1 MTINNMTFRIGGAA
15 GDGVESSGVGLCQAL
30 ARGGLHVF
38 GLPDYYSRIRGGH
51 NFFSIRVS
59 DQPLYSHEEPVHL
72 LLALTEETIP
82 RHRDKIVEG
91 GAIVYD
97 SNQMANQRISESANQ
112 RIAKGSIQLLPIPLS
127 DMAQEKAGTTLARNT
142 LALGVAA
149 GLTGFDPEPMESVIR
164 QNFARKGQAVVD
176 GNLAAVEAG
185 YQEGQKYA
193 ADFPFKVE
201 RIPDA
206 PPRMVL
212 NGTEAF
218 SLGALAGG
226 CRFVAGYPMTPGSL
240 ALHWFAS
247 RAAKY
252 GVAIKHTED
261 EIAAINMA
269 IGAAHMGAR
278 ALVPTSGGGFSLMVE
293 ALGLAGMTETPVV
306 IYNAQRPG
314 PSTGL
319 PTRQEQADLLFMLY
333 ASQGEFPRFLLAPG
347 THEEC
352 FVTGWRVFNLAEK
365 YQTPALVLSDHY
377 LAVAIRTL
385 ELDAFDFE
393 AVRIDRGELLSEA
406 ELDALATTN
415 GGEYL
420 RYRITGSGVSPR
432 AVPGHPKAVYVAAGN
447 EHEESGAITEEPEMR
462 TAQVEKRQR
471 KLVGMAEEMSGPLRY
486 GPSEAEVTF
495 LSWGS
500 TYGPLR
506 EAVDRLNAEDYNE
519 QGKFNEREG
528 AGPST
533 LRRGP
538 STGSGRRSGQA
549 SLRTGRANMLH
560 FVDLWPFPAEAV
572 TAALESARRV
582 VAVEVNATAQ
592 LATLIRSQTGRQ
604 MDGTILKYDGR
615 AFTPDHIV
623 SFEL

>member
-15 GDGVESSGVGLCQAL
+15 GDGVESSGVGFCQAL
-30 ARGGLHVF
+30 GRGGLHVF

-59 DQPLYSHEEPVHL
+59 DQPLYSHQEPVHL

-82 RHRDKIVEG
+82 RHRDKIIEG
-91 GAIVYD
+91 GAIIYD
-97 SNQMANQRISESANQ
+97 SSRIANQRISESANR
-112 RIAKGSIQLLPIPLS
+112 RIAKGDIQFLPVPLS
-127 DMAQEKAGTTLARNT
+127 DVAKEKAGTELARNT
-142 LALGVAA
+142 TGLGVAA
-149 GLTGFDPEPMESVIR
+149 GLTGFDLEPMESIIR
-164 QNFARKGQAVVD
+164 QNFARKGQKVVD

-193 ADFPFKVE
+193 ADFPFKLE
-201 RIPDA
+201 RNPDA

-212 NGTEAF
+212 NGTDAF

-240 ALHWFAS
+240 ALHWMVARS
-247 RAAKY
+247 AEY

-278 ALVPTSGGGFSLMVE
+278 ALVPTSGGGFALMVE

-319 PTRQEQADLLFMLY
+319 PTRQEQGDLLFMLY
-333 ASQGEFPRFLLAPG
+333 ASQGEFPRFLVAPG

-393 AVRIDRGELLSEA
+393 AVEIERGELLSEA
-406 ELDALATTN
+406 ELDAP

-420 RYRITGSGVSPR
+420 RYRVTSSGVSPR

-447 EHEESGAITEEPEMR
+447 EHDESGAITEEPEMR
-462 TAQVEKRQR
+462 RAQVEKRQG
-471 KLVGMAEEMSGPLRY
+471 KLVGMAGEMSGPLRY
-486 GPSEAEVTF
+486 GPPEAEVTF

-506 EAVDRLNAEDYNE
+506 EAVDRLNA
-519 QGKFNEREG
+519 GLG
-528 AGPST
+528 
-533 LRRGP
+533 L
-538 STGSGRRSGQA
+538 GRRPSPNSG
-549 SLRTGRANMLH
+549 TGRANLLH
-560 FVDLWPFPAEAV
+560 FVDLWPFPSEAV

-582 VAVEVNATAQ
+582 VSIEVNATAQ
-592 LATLIRSQTGRQ
+592 LATLIRSQTGRE
-604 MDGTILKYDGR
+604 MDGMILKYDGH
-615 AFTPDHIV
+615 AFTPDYIV
-623 SFEL
+623 SQFGAED

>member
-1 MTINNMTFRIGGAA
+1 M
-15 GDGVESSGVGLCQAL
+15 L
-30 ARGGLHVF
+30 
-38 GLPDYYSRIRGGH
+38 
-51 NFFSIRVS
+51 
-59 DQPLYSHEEPVHL
+59 
-72 LLALTEETIP
+72 
-82 RHRDKIVEG
+82 
-91 GAIVYD
+91 
-97 SNQMANQRISESANQ
+97 
-112 RIAKGSIQLLPIPLS
+112 
-127 DMAQEKAGTTLARNT
+127 
-142 LALGVAA
+142 
-149 GLTGFDPEPMESVIR
+149 
-164 QNFARKGQAVVD
+164 
-176 GNLAAVEAG
+176 
-185 YQEGQKYA
+185 
-193 ADFPFKVE
+193 
-201 RIPDA
+201 
-206 PPRMVL
+206 
-212 NGTEAF
+212 
-218 SLGALAGG
+218 
-226 CRFVAGYPMTPGSL
+226 
-240 ALHWFAS
+240 
-247 RAAKY
+247 
-252 GVAIKHTED
+252 KHTED

-377 LAVAIRTL
+377 LAVALRTL

-393 AVRIDRGELLSEA
+393 AVEMDRGDLLSEA
-406 ELDALATTN
+406 ELDALE
-415 GGEYL
+415 GEYL
-420 RYRITGSGVSPR
+420 RYRVTSSGVSPR

-462 TAQVEKRQR
+462 TAQVEKRQH
-471 KLVGMAEEMSGPLRY
+471 KLVGMAGEMSGPLRY
-486 GPSEAEVTF
+486 GPPEAEVTF

-506 EAVDRLNAEDYNE
+506 EAVDRLNAG
-519 QGKFNEREG
+519 Q
-528 AGPST
+528 AGRPPSVPPT
-533 LRRGP
+533 HGGEERGP
-538 STGSGRRSGQA
+538 STRSFDPSTGLRTSFAQDR
-549 SLRTGRANMLH
+549 LRTGRANMLH

-572 TAALESARRV
+572 TAALESARQV

-604 MDGTILKYDGR
+604 MDGMILKYDGR
-615 AFTPDHIV
+615 AFTPEYIIRV
-623 SFEL
+623 LAER

>member
-1 MTINNMTFRIGGAA
+1 MTINNMTIRIGGEA
-15 GDGVESSGVGLCQAL
+15 GHGVESSGAGFCKAL

-51 NFFSIRVS
+51 NFYSVRVS
-59 DQPLYSHEEPVHL
+59 DQPLYSHADPVHL

-97 SNQMANQRISESANQ
+97 SNVVQQTGGNSADF
-112 RIAKGSIQLLPIPLS
+112 AFLPIPLS
-127 DMAQEKAGTTLARNT
+127 DVAKEKAGTVLARNT
-142 LALGVAA
+142 VALGVTA
-149 GLTGFDPEPMESVIR
+149 GLTGFDLEPMQSVIR

-176 GNLAAVEAG
+176 GNLAAIEAG
-185 YQEGQKYA
+185 YQEGRKHA
-193 ADFPFKVE
+193 ADFPFKLE
-201 RIPDA
+201 RIPNA

-212 NGTEAF
+212 NGTQAF
-218 SLGALAGG
+218 SLGALARG
-226 CRFVAGYPMTPGSL
+226 CRFAAGYPMTPGSPV
-240 ALHWFAS
+240 LHWM
-247 RAAKY
+247 AAHSARY
-252 GVAIKHTED
+252 GVVLKHTED

-278 ALVPTSGGGFSLMVE
+278 ALVPTSGGGFALMVE

-319 PTRQEQADLLFMLY
+319 PTRHEQGDMLFMLY

-352 FVTGWRVFNLAEK
+352 FVAGWRAFNLAEK

-377 LAVAIRTL
+377 LAVAVRTL

-393 AVRIDRGELLSEA
+393 AVEIDRGELLSEA
-406 ELDALATTN
+406 ELDALD
-415 GGEYL
+415 GDYL
-420 RYRITGSGVSPR
+420 RYRITSSGVSPR
-432 AVPGHPKAVYVAAGN
+432 AVPGHPRAVYVAAGN
-447 EHEESGAITEEPEMR
+447 EHDESGSITEEAEMR
-462 TAQVEKRQR
+462 AAQVEKRQR
-471 KLVGMAEEMSGPLRY
+471 KLIGMAEEVAGPVRY
-486 GPSEAEVTF
+486 GLPEAEVTF
-495 LSWGS
+495 VCWGS

-506 EAVDRLNAEDYNE
+506 EAVDRLNAE
-519 QGKFNEREG
+519 R
-528 AGPST
+528 P
-533 LRRGP
+533 
-538 STGSGRRSGQA
+538 GQA
-549 SLRTGRANMLH
+549 NLLH
-560 FVDLWPFPAEAV
+560 FVDLWPFPVEAA
-572 TAALESARRV
+572 TAAFEQARRL
-582 VAVEVNATAQ
+582 VAVEVNATGQ

-604 MDGTILKYDGR
+604 MDSTILKYDGR
-615 AFTPDHIV
+615 AFTPEYIT

>member
-1 MTINNMTFRIGGAA
+1 MMTNNMTIRIGGEA
-15 GDGVESSGVGLCQAL
+15 GDGVESSGAGFCQAL

-51 NFFSIRVS
+51 NFYSIRIS
-59 DQPLYSHEEPVHL
+59 DQPLYSHAEPVHL

-82 RHRDKIVEG
+82 RHRDKIVEA

-97 SNQMANQRISESANQ
+97 SNQMSLE
-112 RIAKGSIQLLPIPLS
+112 QLSGNGILFLPIPLS
-127 DMAQEKAGTTLARNT
+127 DMAKDKAGTKLARNT
-142 LALGVAA
+142 VALGVAA
-149 GLTGFDPEPMESVIR
+149 GLTGFDLEPMESVIR

-185 YQEGQKYA
+185 YQEGQKHA
-193 ADFPFKVE
+193 VGFPFKL
-201 RIPDA
+201 RTIPDA

-212 NGTEAF
+212 NGTQAF

-240 ALHWFAS
+240 VLHWM
-247 RAAKY
+247 AAHSARY
-252 GVAIKHTED
+252 GVVLKHTED

-278 ALVPTSGGGFSLMVE
+278 ALVPTSGGGFALMVE
-293 ALGLAGMTETPVV
+293 ALGLAGITETPVV

-319 PTRQEQADLLFMLY
+319 PTRHEQGDMLFMLY

-352 FVTGWRVFNLAEK
+352 FVAGWRAFNLAEK

-377 LAVAIRTL
+377 LAVAVRTL
-385 ELDAFDFE
+385 DLDVFDFE
-393 AVRIDRGELLSEA
+393 AVEIDRGKLLSEA
-406 ELDALATTN
+406 ELGALK
-415 GGEYL
+415 GEYL
-420 RYRITGSGVSPR
+420 RHRMTDSGISPR

-447 EHEESGAITEEPEMR
+447 EHDESGSITEEPEMR
-462 TAQVEKRQR
+462 KAQVEKRQR
-471 KLVGMAEEMSGPLRY
+471 KLVGMAGEVSGPLRY
-486 GPSEAEVTF
+486 GPTEAETTF
-495 LSWGS
+495 VSWGS

-506 EAVDRLNAEDYNE
+506 EAVDRLNAERAN
-519 QGKFNEREG
+519 
-528 AGPST
+528 
-533 LRRGP
+533 
-538 STGSGRRSGQA
+538 
-549 SLRTGRANMLH
+549 RANMLH
-560 FVDLWPFPAEAV
+560 FVDLWPFPVEEA
-572 TAALESARRV
+572 TEALDSAQRV

-604 MDGTILKYDGR
+604 MDDTILKYDGR
-615 AFTPDHIV
+615 AFTPEYII
-623 SFEL
+623 SFEF